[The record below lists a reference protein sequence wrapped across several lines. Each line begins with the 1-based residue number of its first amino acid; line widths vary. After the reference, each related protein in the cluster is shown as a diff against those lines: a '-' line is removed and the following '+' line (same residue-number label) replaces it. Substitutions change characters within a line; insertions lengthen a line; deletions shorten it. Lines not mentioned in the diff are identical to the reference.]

1 MSTLNDFIGRVA
13 SEGLMASSRFSV
25 EIGIPNIIPANNLY
39 IGDLRKIQLYC
50 DAVQLPGL
58 NISSTQARTF
68 GEIRE
73 MPYERLFDNVSFSFY
88 IDNSMHTKM
97 FFDTWI
103 QSIQDPF
110 TRKFNYYN
118 QYITDININV
128 YDINEKQ
135 RYVVTLYECYPKS
148 IGAVQMDYSSKEVM
162 KLQVSMNY
170 KYWLS
175 TTVDDTNSTDV
186 NNYAVEPN
194 KVSNDYFTDAPNYT
208 NQISS
213 FENSRAGLFESDPTN
228 ITTGKGSIFS

>member
-1 MSTLNDFIGRVA
+1 MSTLNDFIARVA
-13 SEGLMASSRFSV
+13 SEGLMTSSKFSV
-25 EIGIPNIIPANNLY
+25 EIGIPNIIRAKNLY
-39 IGDLRKIQLYC
+39 IGDLRKIELYC

-73 MPYERLFDNVSFSFY
+73 MPYERLFDNVNFSFY
-88 IDNSMHTKM
+88 VDNSMHTKM

-118 QYITDININV
+118 QYITDIDINV
-128 YDINEKQ
+128 HDTDQKQ
-135 RYVVTLYECYPKS
+135 RFVVTLYECYPKS
-148 IGAVQMDYSSKEVM
+148 IGAIQMDYSSKEVM

-175 TTVDDTNSTDV
+175 TTVDDTKETDV

-194 KVSNDYFTDAPNYT
+194 EVSNDYFTDAPNYQT
-208 NQISS
+208 EVTS
-213 FENSRAGLFESDPTN
+213 FEDSRAGLFESDSVN
-228 ITTGKGSIFS
+228 VTTGTGTIFT